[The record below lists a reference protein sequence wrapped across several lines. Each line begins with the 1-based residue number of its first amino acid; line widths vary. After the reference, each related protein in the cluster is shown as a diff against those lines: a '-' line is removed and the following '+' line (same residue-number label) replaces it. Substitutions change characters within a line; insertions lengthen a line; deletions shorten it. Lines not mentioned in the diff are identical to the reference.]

1 MTTVRVPFATR
12 SVRYGLVAA
21 VAAVILVGSILEPD
35 PAAAPTMGPLG
46 IVGADKWTHAFAYAG
61 LAATLLYASVS
72 SDRGSSRVAL
82 AVVLTVGFG
91 IGVELVQWPIPYRTA
106 STADALADAVGA
118 GVLAL
123 AWWSLGRFVRFV
135 PVGRWRNPTQ

>member
-1 MTTVRVPFATR
+1 MSSLRVPLAGR
-12 SVRYGLVAA
+12 SLRYGLVVA
-21 VAAVILVGSILEPD
+21 VAAVILVGSVLRPD
-35 PAAAPTMGPLG
+35 PAAVPTMGPFG
-46 IVGADKWTHAFAYAG
+46 VVGADKWTHALAYAG

-72 SDRGSSRVAL
+72 SDHGSSRVTL
-82 AVVLTVGFG
+82 AVVLTIGFG

-118 GVLAL
+118 GVLVF

-135 PVGRWRNPTQ
+135 PTARWRDSTR